1 MNYIINIT
9 YNKPT
14 LNEWM
19 LMHSWINWDRL
30 INWWFSRK
38 GSINPI
44 NLPLNSDT
52 SHKQIKRTKK
62 CIN

>member
-19 LMHSWINWDRL
+19 LMHSWINKIFVQNKEL
-30 INWWFSRK
+30 PNIYNINRYKELFF
-38 GSINPI
+38 
-44 NLPLNSDT
+44 
-52 SHKQIKRTKK
+52 HKL
-62 CIN
+62 